1 MEQSIIDQII
11 NAEARALAT
20 TGPHEVNVVPVSVVA
35 VQNEK
40 IYLYN
45 FFMKKTVE
53 NLQTEPLVA
62 LTCWSGL
69 AGIQVKA
76 RAHYLTS
83 GDVFTEAKTEM
94 LVRFPDRTLS
104 GVIELTPTVIFD
116 VSADNVKAGQRLG

>member
-1 MEQSIIDQII
+1 M

-35 VQNEK
+35 VRDGN

-62 LTCWSGL
+62 LTCWTGL
-69 AGIQVKA
+69 VGIQIKA
-76 RAHYLTS
+76 RAHYLT
-83 GDVFTEAKTEM
+83 GGEVFAEAVREM
-94 LVRFPDRTLS
+94 KVRFPDRTLA
-104 GVIELTPTVIFD
+104 GVIELTPAMIFD
-116 VSADNVKAGQRLG
+116 VSADSERAGKRLL